1 MVDSVPCLLVMRKL
15 VHPLEQAET
24 QIAKLTTRLHAADD
38 KDTVL
43 AQGLAVLGL
52 SYLETGLADC
62 QRYYLRHFPQKL
74 KADELKF
81 TKDVFIQEQFD
92 LLEHAIDNFLQNVAY
107 KSFED
112 YIGIATDLLSIPK
125 ATAEPTLCLVREFR
139 ARRNLLLHAG
149 LVVNDR
155 YLSSAGPLAKRP
167 RRGDRLDMKRDYV
180 VNSLSAVT
188 DLLASTR
195 AALEAKYQTYTKIR
209 AAQELW
215 AYLFQSPVMKFE
227 DFWHFDEA
235 KDDIFAFRK
244 VKHERGLS
252 GTEQLMLALWRSQFG
267 GRDQVIKGFNMRVFD
282 ETRRTKVLYFLMWAS
297 EFDFD

>member
-15 VHPLEQAET
+15 VHPLKQVEAE
-24 QIAKLTTRLHAADD
+24 IAKLTTRLQAADN

-43 AQGLAVLGL
+43 VQGLAVLGL

-62 QRYYLRHFPQKL
+62 LRYYLRHFPQKL

-81 TKDVFIQEQFD
+81 TKDVFMHEQFE
-92 LLEHAIDNFLQNVAY
+92 LLEHAIDNFLQAAAY

-112 YIGIATDLLSIPK
+112 YIGVATDLLSIEK
-125 ATAEPTLCLVREFR
+125 TIAAPTLDLVREFR
-139 ARRNLLLHAG
+139 ARRNLLLHAR
-149 LVVNDR
+149 LEVNDR
-155 YLSSAGPLAKRP
+155 YLASAGSQAKPP
-167 RRGDRLDMKRDYV
+167 RRGSRLDMKPNYV
-180 VNSLSAVT
+180 VQALGAVT
-188 DLLASTR
+188 DLLAAMR
-195 AALEAKYQTYTKIR
+195 VALEAKYQTYTKIR
-209 AAQELW
+209 AARELW

-227 DFWHFDEA
+227 DFWHFDETA
-235 KDDIFAFRK
+235 DDIFAFKK
-244 VKHERGLS
+244 VKHERALS

-267 GRDQVIKGFNMRVFD
+267 GRDQIVKGFNMRLFD